1 MDHWTM
7 DHGTDAQQDVVFR
20 PGEESTSMWG
30 SSKLWGLANGTAVK
44 GGDSLGCVCRMGFL

>member
-7 DHGTDAQQDVVFR
+7 DVQYPHLSNSVWILWIVGTDAPQDVVFR

-30 SSKLWGLANGTAVK
+30 VLQMVGV
-44 GGDSLGCVCRMGFL
+44 